1 MLALEVKEMAEA
13 SEVLKKLGVGKIT
26 RHLLLCTGPKCCDE
40 SVGQKA
46 WEAVKA
52 EIASSGLGQGEDIC
66 FRTKVGCLRLCQQG
80 PVALVY
86 PEGVWYGEITA
97 DRVLKTDCL
106 DIHEERAKAF
116 LARTLGAGCCHEFYF
131 ATYARGDNPC
141 FFGWL
146 VTV

>member
-52 EIASSGLGQGEDIC
+52 EIASSGLGQGEEIC

-97 DRVLKTDCL
+97 DRVSHLVQQHLVSGVAVK
-106 DIHEERAKAF
+106 EWQ
-116 LARTLGAGCCHEFYF
+116 LAENRLSGHS
-131 ATYARGDNPC
+131 RGE
-141 FFGWL
+141 G
-146 VTV
+146 